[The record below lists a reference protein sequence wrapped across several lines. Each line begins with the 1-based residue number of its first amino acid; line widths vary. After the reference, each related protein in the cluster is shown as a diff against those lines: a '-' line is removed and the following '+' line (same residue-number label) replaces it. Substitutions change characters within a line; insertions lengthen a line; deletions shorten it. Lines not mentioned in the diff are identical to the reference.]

1 MKYMYWILDLI
12 QTICNILKSH
22 LVAYSV
28 LTVASYIVIATDDD
42 FFLQQ
47 NSVIE
52 QVYVYMLSMQ
62 VSGYAVTVILC
73 SLNG

>member
-1 MKYMYWILDLI
+1 MNGKMMIEWRIRMKYMYWILDLI

-42 FFLQQ
+42 FFL
-47 NSVIE
+47 
-52 QVYVYMLSMQ
+52 
-62 VSGYAVTVILC
+62 
-73 SLNG
+73 